1 MSQRWTAWIV
11 GIVAVFGFI
20 ASLDSSYHLSLVINV
35 GINTIAA
42 VGMSLVFGQI
52 GALNMGQAAFF
63 GLGGYTAGVV
73 AVQFKQS
80 ALLGIL
86 GAISVP
92 ILLALPIG
100 WIVLRLSGFYLAMAT
115 LALNSIVLASLS
127 QFEIGP
133 PGVSGIPGIPSIII
147 GDITFENPQHYAMLV
162 WAIALAV
169 LAFSDNLLRSRVGR
183 ALRAIRGS
191 ETAAMVTGI
200 PVTKYKLMMFVFGC
214 ALAGLGGSLSAHF
227 NSFVGPDSA
236 ALGLSIF
243 LLVAVVVGG
252 KGSIWGA
259 PLGVAALVLLIE
271 AVSKY
276 GRYEIL
282 AYGIVLTLALMY
294 FPKGLAGLVE
304 SVHARVTRK
313 PGGHS

>member
-1 MSQRWTAWIV
+1 MNSRWIAWIV
-11 GIVAVFGFI
+11 GVVAVFGI
-20 ASLDSSYHLSLVINV
+20 LASLDSSYHQSLAINV

-80 ALLGIL
+80 ALLGIA
-86 GAISVP
+86 GAVAVP
-92 ILLALPIG
+92 VMLALPIG

-133 PGVSGIPGIPSIII
+133 PGVSGIPGIPTIVV

-162 WAIALAV
+162 WAVALAV

-200 PVTKYKLMMFVFGC
+200 PVTRYKIMIFVFGC

-252 KGSIWGA
+252 KGSVWGA

-271 AVSKY
+271 GVSKY

-282 AYGIVLTLALMY
+282 AYGVVLTLALMY
-294 FPKGLAGLVE
+294 FPRGIAGLV
-304 SVHARVTRK
+304 SDLHARITRTS
-313 PGGHS
+313 GGKT